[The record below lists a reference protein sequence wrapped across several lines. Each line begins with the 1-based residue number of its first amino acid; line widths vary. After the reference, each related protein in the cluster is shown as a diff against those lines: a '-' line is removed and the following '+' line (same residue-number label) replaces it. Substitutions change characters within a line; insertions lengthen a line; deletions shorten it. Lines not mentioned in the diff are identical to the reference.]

1 MSIPNAYESMS
12 KEELVTLLTS
22 KFPEGAKGFR
32 EAVEEDT
39 GSFVAFENA
48 GSFVAF
54 KNAGSFTVGLA
65 LNWDDSDGTLLV
77 HWQDGCEEW
86 TSYVRSAT
94 LQEIRDAG
102 FVIPEA

>member
-1 MSIPNAYESMS
+1 MNAYESMS
-12 KEELVTLLTS
+12 KDKLVALLTS

-32 EAVEEDT
+32 EAYEEDT

-48 GSFVAF
+48 GGV
-54 KNAGSFTVGLA
+54 TIGLA
-65 LNWDDSDGTLLV
+65 FEWDASDGTLRV

-86 TSYVRSAT
+86 VEYVRSAT

-102 FVIPEA
+102 YIIPEA

>member
-1 MSIPNAYESMS
+1 MMSIPNAYESMS
-12 KEELVTLLTS
+12 KEELVALLTS

-39 GSFVAFENA
+39 RSFVAFDNA
-48 GSFVAF
+48 EH
-54 KNAGSFTVGLA
+54 FTVGLA
-65 LNWDDSDGTLLV
+65 LDWDDSDGTLLV

-86 TSYVRSAT
+86 ISYVRSAT

-102 FVIPEA
+102 FKIPEA

>member
-22 KFPEGAKGFR
+22 KLPEGAKGFR

-48 GSFVAF
+48 E
-54 KNAGSFTVGLA
+54 SFTVGLA
-65 LNWDDSDGTLLV
+65 LDWDDSDGTLLV

-86 TSYVRSAT
+86 TRYVRSAT

>member
-1 MSIPNAYESMS
+1 MMSIPNAYESMS
-12 KEELVTLLTS
+12 KEELVALLTS

-48 GSFVAF
+48 GSF
-54 KNAGSFTVGLA
+54 TVGLA
-65 LNWDDSDGTLLV
+65 LDWDDSDGTLLA
-77 HWQDGCEEW
+77 HWHDGCEEW

-102 FVIPEA
+102 FKIPEA